1 MAFVSGVSAAPT
13 CLPEN
18 LPETTPATDFTINPD
33 GTVLHKTT
41 GLIWMRCA
49 LGQTWT
55 GATCAGAPV
64 SHDWQAALIAAA
76 DFNAADG
83 HAGFKDWRLPNI
95 KELDSLV
102 ELQCVRPSLNA
113 GVFPA
118 TPDCRF
124 WTSTPG
130 FRSQKEAGLYVN
142 FMHGYTDDQ
151 RAEDAYHV
159 RLVRGGQGLDA
170 FDGKR

>member
-1 MAFVSGVSAAPT
+1 
-13 CLPEN
+13 
-18 LPETTPATDFTINPD
+18 
-33 GTVLHKTT
+33 
-41 GLIWMRCA
+41 MRCA

-55 GATCAGAPV
+55 GTTCAGAPV
-64 SHDWQAALIAAA
+64 SHDWQGALIAAA
-76 DFNAADG
+76 GFNAADG

-159 RLVRGGQGLDA
+159 RLVRGGQGLDD